1 MKTTHH
7 DLTTQLWDLLTREE
21 VEIGHVYIRYDVDIS
36 TLVKLGSSMV
46 EQVMDKSPYRDHIV
60 GFKRGFIGI
69 DIVLDNEGQAKWK
82 KREDEIQ
89 AWCDKYGCD

>member
-69 DIVLDNEGQAKWK
+69 DIDLDEEGQAKWNETEK
-82 KREDEIQ
+82 KKEE
-89 AWCDKYGCD
+89 WMKKYGD

>member
-21 VEIGHVYIRYDVDIS
+21 VEKGHVYIRYDVDIS

-69 DIVLDNEGQAKWK
+69 DIILDNEGQAKWNEAEK
-82 KREDEIQ
+82 KKEE
-89 AWCDKYGCD
+89 WMKKYGN

>member
-69 DIVLDNEGQAKWK
+69 DIVLDNKGQAKWNEAEK
-82 KREDEIQ
+82 KKEE
-89 AWCDKYGCD
+89 WMKKYGD